1 MESCRKAFA
10 VLPPNE
16 TDMKQ
21 DLSNIF
27 SLQGKDIWV
36 FGGAGYLG
44 QPTILLLT
52 QLGATVLCVDLEGH
66 AQTFVDSLD
75 LSNSVT
81 AASVDVRDGE
91 RVKRL
96 VAENIK
102 SRGVPHGLVN
112 LTYASTTKKLE
123 EISEKDF
130 DEVNHGGL
138 TSTFLLGREVGAE
151 MAKLNRGSIV
161 LFSSMYGSVSPD
173 PKIYEP
179 PMNKNPIEYGVTKA
193 GIIQMTRYLAVH
205 WGRENVRCN
214 CISPGPFPN
223 REVQKANP
231 QFIQRLAQKSPVGR
245 IGDSWE
251 IAGAVAFLL
260 SDAASYITGQ
270 NLAVD
275 GGWTAL

>member
-1 MESCRKAFA
+1 
-10 VLPPNE
+10 
-16 TDMKQ
+16 MKHE
-21 DLSNIF
+21 LSNIF
-27 SLQGKDIWV
+27 SLQSKDVWV
-36 FGGAGYLG
+36 FGGAGHLG

-52 QLGATVLCVDLEGH
+52 QLGAKVLCVDLKER
-66 AQTFVDSLD
+66 AQSFVNSVD
-75 LSNSVT
+75 LSKGLT

-91 RVKRL
+91 GVKRF

-112 LTYASTTKKLE
+112 LTYAATTKKLE

-138 TSTFLLGREVGAE
+138 TSTFLLAREVGVE
-151 MAKLNRGSIV
+151 MAKLKRGSIV

-173 PKIYEP
+173 PKIYEAP
-179 PMNKNPIEYGVTKA
+179 LNKNPIEYGVTKA
-193 GIIQMTRYLAVH
+193 GILQMTRYLAVH

-223 REVQKANP
+223 HEVQKANP
-231 QFIQRLAQKSPVGR
+231 QFIQRLAEKSPVGR
-245 IGDSWE
+245 IGESWE
-251 IAGAVAFLL
+251 IAGTVAFLL

-275 GGWTAL
+275 GGWTAS